1 MKNTHNKVWFITG
14 ASAGFGRAFS
24 EYAIEKGYNVVAT
37 ARRVEKLNEIQALA
51 PAQVLALPMDV
62 TNTDHIQK
70 VVPQAIAHFGKIDVL
85 INNAG
90 YGIVGA
96 VEETSEA
103 ELRAIMETNFFGAI
117 AVTRALIP
125 QFRRQKQGAIV
136 NISSSGGQFSVAGF
150 GPYSATK
157 FALEGISEALAGEL
171 APFGIKTLIVEP
183 GVFRT
188 DFAGEALRRMPII
201 EGYEATVG
209 NTRSFADAMHNT
221 QAGDPK
227 KAAAAIELALQ
238 AEHTPLRLQLGD
250 DSVEVVKAHA
260 ETLLKDLA
268 TWESVARSTKFEET

>member
-51 PAQVLALPMDV
+51 PAQVLALTMDV

-188 DFAGEALRRMPII
+188 DFAGQALRRMPII